1 MESTNFIKR
10 KLIFCLLFKARILK
24 IFKRKNMLKKIVL
37 ATLLA
42 LGLNAAPL
50 AVDSVVDNLKIKDQN
65 EVEKVIDTNVKTIL
79 FASDK
84 STSDMLR
91 DYLLPL
97 NKKENILEKNSAVY
111 VADISG
117 MPSLISKFIALPK
130 MKKYPFSVLLLDDT
144 NKDNSVKEDRKIIVY
159 SLENRKVVKI
169 DKISTK
175 EELASIIKYIKFP
188 MTKIFESCSL
198 K

>member
-1 MESTNFIKR
+1 
-10 KLIFCLLFKARILK
+10 
-24 IFKRKNMLKKIVL
+24 MLKKIVL
-37 ATLLA
+37 ASLLA

-97 NKKENILEKNSAVY
+97 SEKENILEKNSAVY

-144 NKDNSVKEDRKIIVY
+144 KQR
-159 SLENRKVVKI
+159 
-169 DKISTK
+169 
-175 EELASIIKYIKFP
+175 
-188 MTKIFESCSL
+188 
-198 K
+198 

>member
-1 MESTNFIKR
+1 
-10 KLIFCLLFKARILK
+10 
-24 IFKRKNMLKKIVL
+24 MLKKIVL

-42 LGLNAAPL
+42 LGLNAASL
-50 AVDSVVDNLKIKDQN
+50 NIDSSIVDIKIKDQFD
-65 EVEKVIDTNVKTIL
+65 KVHTLNSDVKTIL

-84 STSDMLR
+84 GTSDMLR

-97 NKKENILEKNSAVY
+97 SEKENILEKNSAVY

-144 NKDNSVKEDRKIIVY
+144 NKDNFVKEDGKIIVY
-159 SLENRKVVKI
+159 SLENGKVVKI

-175 EELASIIKYIKFP
+175 EELTNFIK
-188 MTKIFESCSL
+188 
-198 K
+198 

>member
-1 MESTNFIKR
+1 MQLHLT
-10 KLIFCLLFKARILK
+10 
-24 IFKRKNMLKKIVL
+24 
-37 ATLLA
+37 
-42 LGLNAAPL
+42 
-50 AVDSVVDNLKIKDQN
+50 VDSVVDNLKIKDQN

-97 NKKENILEKNSAVY
+97 SEKENILEKNSAVY

-144 NKDNSVKEDRKIIVY
+144 NKDNFVKEDGKIIVY
-159 SLENRKVVKI
+159 SLENGKVVKI

-175 EELASIIKYIKFP
+175 EELAKFIK
-188 MTKIFESCSL
+188 
-198 K
+198 

>member
-1 MESTNFIKR
+1 MIR
-10 KLIFCLLFKARILK
+10 KLL
-24 IFKRKNMLKKIVL
+24 L
-37 ATLLA
+37 ATFLA
-42 LGLNAAPL
+42 LGLHASPL
-50 AVDSVVDNLKIKDQN
+50 ALDSVVENIKIKDQH
-65 EVEKVIDTNVKTIL
+65 EVEKTIDSNVKTIL

-84 STSDMLR
+84 KTSDLLR

-97 NKKENILEKNSAVY
+97 SEKENILEKNSAVH

-144 NKDNSVKEDRKIIVY
+144 NKDNFVKEDGKIIVY
-159 SLENRKVVKI
+159 SLENGKVVKI

-175 EELASIIKYIKFP
+175 EELAKFIK
-188 MTKIFESCSL
+188 
-198 K
+198 

>member
-1 MESTNFIKR
+1 MIK
-10 KLIFCLLFKARILK
+10 KLLLTTFL
-24 IFKRKNMLKKIVL
+24 V
-37 ATLLA
+37 

-50 AVDSVVDNLKIKDQN
+50 AVDSEIANLQIKDQH
-65 EVEKVIDTNVKTIL
+65 EALKTIDSSVKTIL

-84 STSDMLR
+84 KTSDMLR

-97 NKKENILEKNSAVY
+97 SEKENVLEKNAAVY

-130 MKKYPFSVLLLDDT
+130 MKKYPFSILLLDDT
-144 NKDNSVKEDRKIIVY
+144 NKDNFVKEDGKIIVY
-159 SLENRKVVKI
+159 SLENGKVVKI

-175 EELASIIKYIKFP
+175 EELAKFIK
-188 MTKIFESCSL
+188 
-198 K
+198 

>member
-1 MESTNFIKR
+1 
-10 KLIFCLLFKARILK
+10 
-24 IFKRKNMLKKIVL
+24 MLKKILL
-37 ATLLA
+37 ASLLA

-97 NKKENILEKNSAVY
+97 SEKENILEKNSAVY

-130 MKKYPFSVLLLDDT
+130 MKKYKNALSDLNYT
-144 NKDNSVKEDRKIIVY
+144 NIKLMLY
-159 SLENRKVVKI
+159 YLELN
-169 DKISTK
+169 
-175 EELASIIKYIKFP
+175 ELV
-188 MTKIFESCSL
+188 EL
-198 K
+198 

>member
-1 MESTNFIKR
+1 
-10 KLIFCLLFKARILK
+10 
-24 IFKRKNMLKKIVL
+24 MLKKIVL

-97 NKKENILEKNSAVY
+97 SEKENILEKNGAVY

-117 MPSLISKFIALPK
+117 MPSLISKFIAMPK
-130 MKKYPFSVLLLDDT
+130 MKKYPFSILLLDDT
-144 NKDNSVKEDRKIIVY
+144 NKENFTKEEGKIIVY
-159 SLENRKVVKI
+159 TLENSKVTNI
-169 DKISTK
+169 SKISKK
-175 EELASIIKYIKFP
+175 EELEVIIK
-188 MTKIFESCSL
+188 
-198 K
+198 

>member
-1 MESTNFIKR
+1 
-10 KLIFCLLFKARILK
+10 
-24 IFKRKNMLKKIVL
+24 MLKKIIL
-37 ATLLA
+37 ASLLA

-97 NKKENILEKNSAVY
+97 SEKENILEKNSAVY

-144 NKDNSVKEDRKIIVY
+144 NKDNFVKEDGKIIVY
-159 SLENRKVVKI
+159 SLENGKVVKI

-175 EELASIIKYIKFP
+175 EELAKFIK
-188 MTKIFESCSL
+188 
-198 K
+198 

>member
-1 MESTNFIKR
+1 
-10 KLIFCLLFKARILK
+10 
-24 IFKRKNMLKKIVL
+24 MLKKLLL
-37 ATLLA
+37 ATFLV

-50 AVDSVVDNLKIKDQN
+50 AVDSVVENIKIKDQH
-65 EVEKVIDTNVKTIL
+65 ESEKIIDAKIKTIL

-84 STSDMLR
+84 KTSDLLR

-97 NKKENILEKNSAVY
+97 SEKENVLEKNSAVY

-144 NKDNSVKEDRKIIVY
+144 NKDNFTKEDGKIIVY
-159 SLENRKVVKI
+159 SLDNGKVVKI
-169 DKISTK
+169 EKISTT
-175 EELASIIKYIKFP
+175 EELANIIK
-188 MTKIFESCSL
+188 
-198 K
+198 

>member
-1 MESTNFIKR
+1 MIK
-10 KLIFCLLFKARILK
+10 KLL
-24 IFKRKNMLKKIVL
+24 L
-37 ATLLA
+37 ATFLA

-50 AVDSVVDNLKIKDQN
+50 AVESTITDLKIKDQH
-65 EVEKVIDTNVKTIL
+65 EVEKTIDANVKTIL

-84 STSDMLR
+84 GTSDLLR

-97 NKKENILEKNSAVY
+97 SEKENILEKNSAVY

-144 NKDNSVKEDRKIIVY
+144 NKDNFTKEDGKIIVY
-159 SLENRKVVKI
+159 SLEDGKVTEI
-169 DKISTK
+169 RKISTT
-175 EELASIIKYIKFP
+175 EELSEIIK
-188 MTKIFESCSL
+188 
-198 K
+198 

>member
-1 MESTNFIKR
+1 MF
-10 KLIFCLLFKARILK
+10 
-24 IFKRKNMLKKIVL
+24 KKIVL

-42 LGLNAAPL
+42 LGLNAASL
-50 AVDSVVDNLKIKDQN
+50 SIDSSIVDIKIKDQFD
-65 EVEKVIDTNVKTIL
+65 KVHTLNSDVKTIL

-84 STSDMLR
+84 GTSDMLR

-97 NKKENILEKNSAVY
+97 SEKENVLEKNGAVY

-130 MKKYPFSVLLLDDT
+130 MKKYPFSILLLDDS
-144 NKDNSVKEDRKIIVY
+144 NKENFVKEDGKIIVY
-159 SLENRKVVKI
+159 SLENEKVVKI

-175 EELASIIKYIKFP
+175 EELANFIK
-188 MTKIFESCSL
+188 
-198 K
+198 

>member
-1 MESTNFIKR
+1 MIR
-10 KLIFCLLFKARILK
+10 KLL
-24 IFKRKNMLKKIVL
+24 L
-37 ATLLA
+37 ATFLA
-42 LGLNAAPL
+42 HGLNASPL
-50 AVDSVVDNLKIKDQN
+50 ALDSVVENIKIKDQH
-65 EVEKVIDTNVKTIL
+65 EVEETIDSNVKTIL

-84 STSDMLR
+84 KTSDLLR

-97 NKKENILEKNSAVY
+97 SEKENILEKNSAVY

-144 NKDNSVKEDRKIIVY
+144 NKDNFVKEDGKIIVY
-159 SLENRKVVKI
+159 SLENGKVVKI

-175 EELASIIKYIKFP
+175 EELAKFIK
-188 MTKIFESCSL
+188 
-198 K
+198 

>member
-1 MESTNFIKR
+1 MF
-10 KLIFCLLFKARILK
+10 
-24 IFKRKNMLKKIVL
+24 KKIVL

-42 LGLNAAPL
+42 LGLNAASL
-50 AVDSVVDNLKIKDQN
+50 NIDSSIVDIKIKDQFD
-65 EVEKVIDTNVKTIL
+65 KVHTLNSDVKTIL

-84 STSDMLR
+84 GTSDMLR

-97 NKKENILEKNSAVY
+97 SEKENILEKNSAVY

-130 MKKYPFSVLLLDDT
+130 MKKYPFSILLLDDS
-144 NKDNSVKEDRKIIVY
+144 NKENFVKEDGKIIVY
-159 SLENRKVVKI
+159 SLENGKVVKI

-175 EELASIIKYIKFP
+175 EELANFIK
-188 MTKIFESCSL
+188 
-198 K
+198 